1 MDRAVFKYVPQP
13 AATTFLFID
22 FLKYISV
29 KLKLHNSF
37 HYFTSNRQQRK
48 KTHLL
53 RVREKNY
60 WNPCVVHKS
69 FQRRLLPSLLYL
81 SFFYAPHSLTS
92 RAGCC
97 GSAWYCGA
105 LSGLVA
111 RESCS
116 WYRGEYTTYSPQLM
130 QLDLT
135 HLFFTCTYMYIRCMI
150 VFKFSVCLYVCMYVC
165 MYSMYVC
172 MYSLPILYTLCIY
185 NYICMYLHREAGF
198 IKGEFSEVTLVCIS

>member
-1 MDRAVFKYVPQP
+1 MVSAVFKYVPQP

-69 FQRRLLPSLLYL
+69 FQQRLLPSLLYL

-135 HLFFTCTYMYIRCMI
+135 HLFLHVHICIYGVWLYLNL
-150 VFKFSVCLYVCMYVC
+150 VFAC
-165 MYSMYVC
+165 MYVC
-172 MYSLPILYTLCIY
+172 MYSLPILYTLCIH